1 MQCATIH
8 QRLVR
13 MIVATLL
20 MASMLGACAQHAYLA
35 GTPSSG
41 KADFSR
47 LSDDWFAAARAGRT
61 DILQALIEAK
71 FPLETKSPEGYTAL
85 ILSAYDEHPDALKL
99 LLSAGANPCAFDRHG
114 NTALMGALF
123 KGDSHIATMLIDT
136 RCPIDQTNYAGE
148 TALTFAALFGRLE
161 MLPVLVAHGANP
173 NHKDAR
179 DATALQIVQ
188 QQRNQSAV
196 DSMRQVGATE

>member
-13 MIVATLL
+13 MIMATLL

-35 GTPSSG
+35 GTPSAG

-71 FPLETKSPEGYTAL
+71 FPLETKTPEGYTAL

-99 LLSAGANPCAFDRHG
+99 LLSAGANPCAFDRPG

-123 KGDSHIATMLIDT
+123 KGNSHIATMLIDT
-136 RCPIDQTNYAGE
+136 CCPIDQTNYAGE

-179 DATALQIVQ
+179 GATALQIVQ
-188 QQRNQSAV
+188 QQRNQSAA